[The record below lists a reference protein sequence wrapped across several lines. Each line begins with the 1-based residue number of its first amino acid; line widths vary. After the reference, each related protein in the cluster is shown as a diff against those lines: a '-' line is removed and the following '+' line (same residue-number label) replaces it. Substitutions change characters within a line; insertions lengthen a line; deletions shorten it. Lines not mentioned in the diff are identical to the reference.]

1 MDKVILITQAR
12 LGSSRLPGKILKMVD
27 GRSLLEIHIDRL
39 KKCKNISELIIATT
53 KKEEDNCIIEL
64 SKELDVNS
72 FRGSEL
78 DVLDRFFKCA
88 KSVNADWI
96 VRVTSDCPLIDP
108 KLVDSIINYSITN
121 DVDYC
126 SNTLIENF
134 PDGQDVEVFKFDA
147 LKDAWKNAILNSER
161 EHVTPFIRNNSDFM
175 NKDKFKAINYDC
187 ENNYSNIR
195 MTVDELND
203 FLLIKI
209 LIENLGVKKSWR
221 EYVDYIISED
231 LITINSGIIRNEG
244 YIKSIKEDKNG

>member
-1 MDKVILITQAR
+1 MEKVILITQAR
-12 LGSSRLPGKILKMVD
+12 VGSSRLPGKILKMVD
-27 GRSLLEIHIDRL
+27 GKSLLEIHIDRL

-53 KKEEDNCIIEL
+53 KKEEDNCIIKL
-64 SKELDVNS
+64 SKELNVCS

-78 DVLDRFFKCA
+78 DVLDRFYKCA
-88 KSVNADWI
+88 KSANAEWI

-121 DVDYC
+121 NVDYC

-147 LKDAWKNAILNSER
+147 LKDAWENAILNSER

-175 NKDKFKAINYDC
+175 NNGKFKAINYNC
-187 ENNYSNIR
+187 EGNYSNFR

-203 FLLIKI
+203 FILIKI
-209 LIENLGVKKSWR
+209 LIENLGVKKSWK

-231 LITINSGIIRNEG
+231 LKTINSGIIRNEG